1 MADPVR
7 RLRLPLRDR
16 PAFYWV
22 AIALAVVVVSFA
34 VLLTKIHTESNQR
47 TKQLQDVICGVY
59 VPIAQTH
66 LPITTSALGKTIV
79 LATHHGALKLHCP
92 GIKP

>member
-7 RLRLPLRDR
+7 RLRMPLRDR

-22 AIALAVVVVSFA
+22 VICVVVVIISFTI
-34 VLLTKIHTESNQR
+34 LLTKIHTESNKR

-59 VPIAQTH
+59 VPIAQAHVTGAN
-66 LPITTSALGKTIV
+66 SVLGKTIV
-79 LATHHGALKLHCP
+79 VATRHGALKLHCP
-92 GIKP
+92 GFK